1 MFEDAVFTSESV
13 SDGHP
18 DKICD
23 QISDAILD
31 AHLAQDPHARV
42 AVETAI
48 KSGTLALIGEVTSR
62 AAVDHA
68 GVARQV
74 LARIGHG
81 DGGWG
86 FDIGRLSVIED
97 ITRQSADIA
106 HGVDRAQDDGELGA
120 GDQGMMFG
128 FACTDTSNLMPL
140 PIQTAHD
147 LMRRQ
152 RLVRLRPEG
161 AVLGPDAKAQVTV
174 RYRGGR
180 PTAIETI
187 VVSTQH
193 MPGLNQASLRDLVVQ
208 QIIEP
213 VVPANLR
220 RQTEYLVNPAGP
232 FEVGGP
238 VADAGLTGRKIIVD
252 TYGGFGRHGGGA
264 FSGKDP
270 TKVDRSAAYAARY
283 VARDIVSR
291 GLARYAE
298 LRVAYAIGRSRP
310 IGVDV
315 DTFGTA
321 SPSDQ
326 RKIRELIADKY
337 VGQLAPSRIIEGLQ
351 LRAPIYSETAVFG
364 HFGVP
369 GRPWEVDTHA
379 R

>member
-48 KSGTLALIGEVTSR
+48 KSRTLALIGEVTSR
-62 AAVDHA
+62 ATVDHA
-68 GVARQV
+68 AVARRV
-74 LARIGHG
+74 LAQIGHS
-81 DGGWG
+81 DGRWG

-97 ITRQSADIA
+97 ITRQSPDIA
-106 HGVDRAQDDGELGA
+106 HGVDRAQDEGELGA

-128 FACTDTSNLMPL
+128 FACTDTPNLMPL
-140 PIQTAHD
+140 AIQTAQD

-152 RLVRLRPEG
+152 REVRLGPEG

-174 RYRGGR
+174 RYRDGR
-180 PTAIETI
+180 PVAIETI
-187 VVSTQH
+187 VVSTH
-193 MPGLNQASLRDLVVQ
+193 HVAGLDQASLRDAVIQ
-208 QIIEP
+208 NIIEP
-213 VVPANLR
+213 VVPEGLR
-220 RQTEYLVNPAGP
+220 RRTEYLVNPAGP

-270 TKVDRSAAYAARY
+270 TKVDRSAAYAARF
-283 VARDIVSR
+283 VARDIIRR

-310 IGVDV
+310 IGVAV

-321 SPSDQ
+321 SAADQ
-326 RKIRELIADKY
+326 RTIRALIADEY
-337 VGQLAPSRIIEGLQ
+337 SSRLAPSRIIEGLR
-351 LRAPIYSETAVFG
+351 LRAPIYSGTAAFG

-369 GRPWEVDTHA
+369 GRPWEADVHP
-379 R
+379 